1 MMQET
6 KAYNMMATEIK
17 DNVAN
22 EHNLE
27 EPVKNNV
34 KSRTHKHNNEEIKDG
49 QHHFHLVRDNN
60 LMNILNCPTVASN
73 FGFDF
78 AAIAKEHE
86 KHLNDAFENMNRL
99 KENFKND
106 ISDFGV
112 KTNSKEMVH
121 RKNHDDGFKMIFS
134 IIEKEHQNNYDK
146 YCNMQ
151 QFNYKFS
158 SPKKNICNSFDTKA
172 SSSLSQS
179 NIPNFNQYLKEKDK
193 AIEKI
198 QHYLSEQNDIY
209 LVTLKEQ
216 EQILQAMIELTA
228 KHLSTLQKVCRNET
242 TKFEE
247 LWQECWTLLT
257 DRHQKMIDY
266 LHNMKENILK
276 TSFYRMKDNMQKKK
290 QDILRVYDEESEA
303 LKLIRL
309 QLQEKVSKLEQ
320 EWSSTKC
327 SSMIDAD
334 QLQYDHRELSSQNRE
349 IENRIKQ
356 TKRYIIKLKEDL
368 NREFGQSKLLEEKDK
383 KKIKALELDCHRLDN
398 QFNNL
403 LTKIQRFEDQEGQ
416 KFISARVMHNEE
428 ANGLYY
434 KIRHVHLSTLG
445 LLIQER

>member
-1 MMQET
+1 MTIEM
-6 KAYNMMATEIK
+6 K
-17 DNVAN
+17 DDVTTN
-22 EHNLE
+22 EDNLE
-27 EPVKNNV
+27 EPVKNNI
-34 KSRTHKHNNEEIKDG
+34 KSRTNKHNNEGIKDE
-49 QHHFHLVRDNN
+49 QHHFHLRDNN

-86 KHLNDAFENMNRL
+86 KHLNDAFENMKRL
-99 KENFKND
+99 RENFKND
-106 ISDFGV
+106 ISDFRV

-134 IIEKEHQNNYDK
+134 IIEKEQQNNYDNN
-146 YCNMQ
+146 CNMQ
-151 QFNYKFS
+151 QFNHKLS
-158 SPKKNICNSFDTKA
+158 SPEKAICNSFDTKA

-179 NIPNFNQYLKEKDK
+179 NIPNCNQCLKGKDE

-216 EQILQAMIELTA
+216 EQTLQAMAELTA
-228 KHLSTLQKVCRNET
+228 KHFSTLQKVCRNET

-247 LWQECWTLLT
+247 LWQESWTLLT
-257 DRHQKMIDY
+257 DKHQKMIDS
-266 LHNMKENILK
+266 LHSVKENILK
-276 TSFYRMKDNMQKKK
+276 TSFYHMKGNMQKKK
-290 QDILRVYDEESEA
+290 QEILRVYDEESEA

-334 QLQYDHRELSSQNRE
+334 QLQYDHRELSSQNKE
-349 IENRIKQ
+349 IENRIKK
-356 TKRYIIKLKEDL
+356 TKRCIIKLKEDL

-383 KKIKALELDCHRLDN
+383 KKINALELDCHRLDN

-434 KIRHVHLSTLG
+434 KIRNVHFCTLG